1 MADDF
6 NIYRFP
12 HLDDTE
18 FPDID
23 TVDVYG
29 YKNDFDYDRWED
41 NTKVRLCNVLW
52 SSDYS
57 NVVKFDDD
65 EQRDA
70 WFDSLDSF
78 VVDLKTAFNVA
89 PDNSTKIPV
98 PYQVATR
105 YNYLYVELPVMT
117 STDAPIDYE
126 TDRRTKRFYYFVD
139 DLVQL
144 SPSTTRLM
152 VTLDAWTTYINNVD
166 IPYMMLERGHA
177 PMTKVT
183 VDEYLND
190 PIANN
195 DYLLAPDFDFSRG
208 DDVVRDSEFFPVNA
222 GVKYIVLAMTMG
234 WPDFVSAC
242 ANVPSVVD
250 NPTTPATY
258 YDMDRRDGYQ
268 LGVNGYTWDVGG
280 YDYSN
285 ASVPVDTLT
294 STGQLIPNG
303 HVLVAIRASDAYA
316 ALNFIADRMTYLMR
330 SIDACFVVDEK
341 MFSVVRSVTLNGTY
355 TFSQVVPANEHSIGN
370 VRLDKSMFAYPDKY
384 ANIAKLYTSPYCS
397 IEITDNNGNV
407 MFARVEN
414 TSGLDFRLATSLA
427 YPYLEMQAYV
437 NGVNGSGSIS
447 YTWKNL
453 NDVDTARK
461 IPVSDFSQFMWKW
474 DVPTYSLYVSAYDDS
489 KTSEFFKREIDR
501 YNAVIDYQKSV
512 RMRNI
517 DRENTVDGA
526 DTTQTMT
533 NNSANTEQTNA
544 GNQANALVGNA
555 GSRTACNNA
564 NSSADMLAN
573 NDAAQ
578 FNNNKLRSDTNADN
592 VYTAAATNAENTATV
607 VTGIANAVSSITM
620 NVSNPIGGIGAAA
633 GGVAAAGMSSVANA
647 GKNIATAE
655 AAMSANVTKLADAT
669 TNINNQTDISNANIS
684 SKTANNNS
692 CISAIASRDAGVM
705 NTNAANT
712 ATTKKG
718 NAKLNRDV
726 TVDNATY
733 TRDGYVQNAQAEMEQ
748 KRRSNLARYANDG
761 MERPVAHG
769 SYDGDA
775 TLDAFARRG
784 LQFRLRTQPD
794 DCIAQAGDMFLRYGY
809 ALNRVW
815 DVSVSGLELMS
826 HFTYW
831 KCADIWINEGVG
843 VNQRAMQ
850 DIQRAFLNGVTIW
863 NEPTEVGKVSIYDN
877 EPA

>member
-1 MADDF
+1 MVDDF
-6 NIYRFP
+6 ASYRFP

-23 TVDVYG
+23 TVDVYE
-29 YKNDFDYDRWED
+29 YENDFDYERWED

-65 EQRDA
+65 AQRDA

-105 YNYLYVELPVMT
+105 YNYLYVELSVMT
-117 STDAPIDYE
+117 SADNQIDYE
-126 TDRRTKRFYYFVD
+126 SDRRTKRFYYFVD

-144 SPSTTRLM
+144 SPSTTRLL

-177 PMTKVT
+177 PMTKVS
-183 VDEYLND
+183 VGEYLAN

-208 DDVVRDSEFFPVNA
+208 DDVVRDSDFFPVND
-222 GVKYIVLAMTMG
+222 GVKYVVLAMTMG

-242 ANVPSVVD
+242 GNVPAVVD

-258 YDMDRRDGYQ
+258 YDMDGRDGYQ

-285 ASVPVDTLT
+285 ANVPVDTLT

-303 HVLVAIRASDAYA
+303 HVLIAIRASDAYA
-316 ALNFIADRMTYLMR
+316 ALNFIADRMTYMMR

-341 MFSVVRSVTLNGTY
+341 MVSVVRSVTLNGTY

-370 VRLDKSMFAYPDKY
+370 VRFEKSMFAYPDKY

-397 IEITDNNGNV
+397 IEITDNDGNV
-407 MFARVEN
+407 MTAKVEN

-447 YTWKNL
+447 YKWKNL
-453 NDVDTARK
+453 NDVDTDRK
-461 IPVSDFSQFMWKW
+461 IPVSDFSRFMWKW
-474 DVPTYSLYVSAYDDS
+474 DVPTYALYVSAYDES
-489 KTSEFFKREIDR
+489 KTSEFFKRDIDR
-501 YNAVIDYQKSV
+501 YNAVVDYQKSV

-517 DRENTVDGA
+517 DRENAVDGA

-533 NNSANTEQTNA
+533 NNSANTEQTNV
-544 GNQANALVGNA
+544 GNQANAAIGNTGTEVARNNSNLGISQFMENDVTQINQGLNTNNTSTNNDYTSATTNVENQAVVGNA
-555 GSRTACNNA
+555 IA
-564 NSSADMLAN
+564 SA
-573 NDAAQ
+573 
-578 FNNNKLRSDTNADN
+578 
-592 VYTAAATNAENTATV
+592 VGGVAENVGA
-607 VTGIANAVSSITM
+607 GNL
-620 NVSNPIGGIGAAA
+620 IGAAGSVLQA
-633 GGVAAAGMSSVANA
+633 GVTGLTAST
-647 GKNIATAE
+647 KNEAMATATIAVNNE
-655 AAMSANVTKLADAT
+655 RRRLLNESLNDIVNAKNQYASEVNSANNSAST
-669 TNINNQTDISNANIS
+669 TITQRNANM
-684 SKTANNNS
+684 
-692 CISAIASRDAGVM
+692 M
-705 NTNAANT
+705 NANAANT

-726 TVDNATY
+726 TVANATY
-733 TRDGYVQNAQAEMEQ
+733 TRNGYVQNAQAEMEQ
-748 KRRSNLARYANDG
+748 KRRSNLARYANDR

-831 KCADIWINEGVG
+831 KCADIWLNEGIG
-843 VNQRAMQ
+843 VNQGAMN
-850 DIQRAFLNGVTIW
+850 DIKRAFLDGVTIW
-863 NEPTEVGKVSIYDN
+863 REPDEVGKVSIYDN
-877 EPA
+877 QPT